1 MNEILKYI
9 KVFNLEKILN
19 KSVEDK
25 LLMKKYRKDEYIL
38 ESNKTANSI
47 YFVVEGT
54 VEISCIL
61 DNGNQVCLNVLKP
74 FEIFGDIEFIN
85 NEEIL
90 FDVIARTD
98 VTVILLPFT
107 AAKDFLNNN
116 IYFWKFLAIEG
127 NKKLLNTNRAIFYKS
142 TLKAKEIFI
151 KHIEDNDGYI
161 TFKSLDELSSR
172 LNISYRNLTRII
184 SFYSKNNTILKE
196 RTSITLLK

>member
-107 AAKDFLNNN
+107 TAKDFLNNN